1 MKRNFVSLLICFLAL
16 SANGQVASV
25 EKSIFNIQTGVL
37 GVWLNNESK
46 LSDKVALRSEIGFD
60 SGIFGGSFYD
70 KTGFFMTPVLT
81 LEPRWYYNLK
91 NRNNKSKQIKNNSGS
106 FIGVKTSYNP
116 DWFVISNYDGLSVV
130 NQVSIIPKWGI
141 RRNLGSHF
149 NFETGIGIGYRYYF
163 AKKAGYLSNESEV
176 AADLHLRIGYTF

>member
-1 MKRNFVSLLICFLAL
+1 MKNIFSCMIFFFFVSVTK
-16 SANGQVASV
+16 GQVISV
-25 EKSIFNIQTGVL
+25 EKSIFNIQTGFL

-60 SGIFGGSFYD
+60 AGYFMGSFYS

-91 NRNNKSKQIKNNSGS
+91 NRVAHSKKIKSNSGN
-106 FIGVKTSYNP
+106 FFGIKVSYNP

-130 NQVSIIPKWGI
+130 NQVSLIPKWGI
-141 RRNLGSHF
+141 RRNLGNHF
-149 NFETGIGIGYRYYF
+149 NFEGGGGIGYKYYF
-163 AKKAGYLSNESEV
+163 SEKADYLRRENE
-176 AADLHLRIGYTF
+176 AAVDLHLRIGFQF